1 MKINFSRTIG
11 KIKPMHA
18 INNAPIL
25 GASDTMF
32 HYLTEAGIPY
42 SRLHDTGGAYGGGR
56 FVDITNLFR
65 NFDADENDPDSYD
78 FAFTDWLLNALHNS
92 GAEPFFRL
100 GVTIEN
106 YANIKAY
113 NIYPPKDFAKWARI
127 CEKVI
132 AHYNEGWANGYHLG
146 IKYWEIWN
154 EPDNHPKIETNHMW
168 RGTFE
173 EYIELY
179 KTAAVHLKN
188 KYPHLKIG
196 GYGCSGF
203 YRVIKDNEV
212 PDEAKI
218 SKRRD
223 YYIECFHKFMEVCS
237 KENIPLDFFSWH
249 SYSDVEKNIIYQQY
263 VEAELEKYGFG
274 DIEVFLNEW
283 NPSVKKR
290 GTLEDSA
297 NVSEMMMR
305 MHDTKIDMLMYY
317 DGQVYG
323 SYQGMYDSNSHLPFK
338 TYYSFK
344 AFNSLY
350 KLGTRAEVSEI
361 PENVASMAAT
371 NGEEYAVL
379 ITNKGDEKTVD
390 IQTDVS
396 CKFRLYRINENSNLE
411 EDIEFDGENI
421 KIGQFETVL
430 ITSAI

>member
-1 MKINFSRTIG
+1 MKINFAKTIG

-18 INNAPIL
+18 INNAPIQ
-25 GASDTMF
+25 GASDSMF

-65 NFDADENDPDSYD
+65 NFDADENDPNSYD
-78 FAFTDWLLNALHNS
+78 FAFTDWLLNALYNS
-92 GAEPFFRL
+92 GVEPFFRL

-132 AHYNEGWANGYHLG
+132 AHYNEGWAGGYHLG

-154 EPDNHPKIETNHMW
+154 EPDNHPEIETNHMW

-173 EYIELY
+173 EYMELY
-179 KTAAVHLKN
+179 KTASIHLKS

-223 YYIECFHKFMEVCS
+223 YYIECFRKFMHMCQE
-237 KENIPLDFFSWH
+237 EHLPLDFFSWH
-249 SYSDVEKNIIYQQY
+249 SYSDVDKNIIYQQY
-263 VEAELEKYGFG
+263 VQNELEKYGYG

-297 NVSEMMMR
+297 NVAEMMMR
-305 MHDTKIDMLMYY
+305 MHDTRVDMLMYY
-317 DGQVYG
+317 DGQING
-323 SYQGMYDSNSHLPFK
+323 SYQGLFNPLTYTPFK

-350 KLGTRAEVSEI
+350 KLGNCVQVCDI
-361 PENVASMAAT
+361 PEGVSSMAAAD
-371 NGEEYAVL
+371 GEKYAVL
-379 ITNKGDEKTVD
+379 ITNKNGEKTIPIEKD
-390 IQTDVS
+390 AP
-396 CKFRLYRINENSNLE
+396 CKLKVYRLNETCNLE
-411 EDIEFDGENI
+411 ENGEICGDSI
-421 KIGQFETVL
+421 KIGEFETVL
-430 ITSAI
+430 IMS